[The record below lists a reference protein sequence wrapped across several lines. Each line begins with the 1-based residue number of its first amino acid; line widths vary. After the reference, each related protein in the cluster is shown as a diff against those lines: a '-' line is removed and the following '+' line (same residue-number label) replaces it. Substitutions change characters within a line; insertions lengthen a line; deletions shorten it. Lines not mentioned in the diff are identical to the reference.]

1 MKCEQL
7 RERMPDVAAGLSEA
21 TAAESSHLA
30 SCISCAEQ
38 FKAMQETMALL
49 DEWQVP
55 EPSPYFDVRLQARLR
70 EEMAK
75 PQAGWAMRWF
85 RQPVI
90 AAALT
95 VIIGMVL
102 ASAFSVIVVYAQELM
117 PGRVGMIAGLFFGVA
132 FGISGIGAAALGAL
146 ADRTDIYFVYRL
158 CSYLPAIGVLALWLP
173 HVEALTPHLPSGD
186 AASPLPLRPLWGFRP
201 QPHDRLIGTSR

>member
-1 MKCEQL
+1 MKCEEI
-7 RERMPDVAAGLSEA
+7 RERMPDVAAGFSDALP
-21 TAAESSHLA
+21 AETDHLA
-30 SCISCAEQ
+30 SCTSCAEQ
-38 FKAMQETMALL
+38 FKAMQETMSLL

-95 VIIGMVL
+95 VIMGIGV
-102 ASAFSVIVVYAQELM
+102 
-117 PGRVGMIAGLFFGVA
+117 GLFFSQGPRIHNTQQV
-132 FGISGIGAAALGAL
+132 L
-146 ADRTDIYFVYRL
+146 ADN
-158 CSYLPAIGVLALWLP
+158 
-173 HVEALTPHLPSGD
+173 
-186 AASPLPLRPLWGFRP
+186 AAPGSAVSDLQTLDKN
-201 QPHDRLIGTSR
+201 HDLYANFDLLDDLDLQQDVTANP